1 MQKNKIKKY
10 LSISLILAFI
20 LPAFTA
26 RADLVDDLIKEYKLD
41 PKNNPKDQCDLMN
54 ELYKK
59 TEFSFKNKNIS
70 GVYCDKNK
78 EICMLTTPPIN
89 FYSDYKAYSPRPI
102 MLFYNNKTKNIL
114 GALFFNAESEDYYD
128 PDLLDE
134 YFYKEVRGDG
144 EILIDVEDNEQFM
157 KHRKKYIDNSKWLK
171 GVLEDYINLTESGY
185 YSENYGTK
193 FYPQKIIKDKTSF
206 LRIRGCYID
215 EFRIAKA
222 KKFLNLNYK

>member
-1 MQKNKIKKY
+1 MKKNKIKKY

-26 RADLVDDLIKEYKLD
+26 RADLVDDLIKKHKLD

-59 TEFSFKNKNIS
+59 TEFSFKNS
-70 GVYCDKNK
+70 RVYCDKNK
-78 EICMLTTPPIN
+78 EICSLTTSIKY
-89 FYSDYKAYSPRPI
+89 FYSDYEVTNSTER
-102 MLFYNNKTKNIL
+102 MLIYNNKTKNIL
-114 GALFFNAESEDYYD
+114 GVLFFNAESDYYD
-128 PDLLDE
+128 PNLLGE
-134 YFYKEVRGDG
+134 YFYKEVRGEG

-157 KHRKKYIDNSKWLK
+157 KHRKKYIDNHKWLK
-171 GVLEDYINLTESGY
+171 GDVEDFITLTESGY